1 MIKIQQL
8 AAATVRRVLAGAS
21 LTVVLQDIWRN
32 HSDLTDQQ
40 RGAIQDLSYGVLRF
54 YGQLDALLGLL
65 LNKPLKNPDLYC
77 LLLVSLY
84 QLEYSKTAPYA
95 VVDNAVSASRGLNG
109 SKNTKDIRSTKG
121 VGGLVNAVLRN
132 FMRKRAT
139 LLEQAAESDVGRYSH
154 PQWWIDKLRAQYPY
168 RYTTILEASN
178 KRPPMSLRVN
188 RRKISVTAYQDLLG
202 QRGMDARVPAN
213 DVAKD
218 ALELAQ
224 PVAVEKLPGFAEGL
238 VSVQD
243 LGAQMA
249 APLLD
254 ARDGM
259 RVLDACAAPGGKSAH
274 LLELA
279 NVELT
284 SVDNDN
290 ARVARLTQ
298 NFTRLG
304 LKPHR
309 IIHGD
314 ASQPEEWWDGGQF
327 DRILADVPCS
337 ASGVTRRHPDIKW
350 LRRES
355 DLLQFAA
362 RQHQILDAL
371 WQLLI
376 DGGKLLYATCSLFA
390 EENIL
395 QVENFLSR
403 HEDARDV
410 RLLPLSQ
417 PEIIDGQLLPDSHH
431 DGFFYALLEKA

>member
-21 LTVVLQDIWRN
+21 LTVVLQDTWRN
-32 HSDLTDQQ
+32 HSDLSDQQ

-65 LNKPLKNPDLYC
+65 LNKPLKNSDLHY
-77 LLLVSLY
+77 LLLVGLY

-95 VVDNAVSASRGLNG
+95 VVDSAVSASRDLKGG
-109 SKNTKDIRSTKG
+109 KKTKDIGSSKG

-132 FMRKRAT
+132 FARNRTT
-139 LLEQAAESDVGRYSH
+139 LLEQAAASEVGRYSYPH
-154 PQWWIDKLRAQYPY
+154 WWIDKLRAQYPY
-168 RYTTILEASN
+168 RYTTILETSN

-188 RRKISVTAYQDLLG
+188 RRKINVTAYQDLLA
-202 QRGMDARVPAN
+202 QRGMDVRVPEN
-213 DVAKD
+213 DAAKE
-218 ALELAQ
+218 ALELTQ

-243 LGAQMA
+243 PGAQMA

-254 ARDGM
+254 AQNGM

-290 ARVARLTQ
+290 ARVARLAQ

-314 ASQPEEWWDGGQF
+314 ASRPEEWWDGGQF

-355 DLLQFAA
+355 DLLQFAV

-376 DGGKLLYATCSLFA
+376 SGGKLLYATCSLFT
-390 EENIL
+390 EENML
-395 QVENFLSR
+395 QVENFLNR
-403 HEDARDV
+403 HRDA
-410 RLLPLSQ
+410 RLLPLSH

-431 DGFFYALLEKA
+431 DGFFYALLEKT